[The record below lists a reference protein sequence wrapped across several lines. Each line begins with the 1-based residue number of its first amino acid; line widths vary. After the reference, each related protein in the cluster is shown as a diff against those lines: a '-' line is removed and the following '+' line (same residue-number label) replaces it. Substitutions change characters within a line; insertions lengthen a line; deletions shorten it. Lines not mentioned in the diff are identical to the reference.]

1 VSTDTSSPTACAGGV
16 REPLLLRLLGRWF
29 RWVNQPREA
38 PQDLAELSQRG
49 SLVFV
54 MRSAGLLNFLYLSW
68 LLRRL
73 CLPRLRAAL
82 GLTGVLPRL
91 ARVDASPAALEQ
103 AVAGGEAS
111 VVFLGRSTGP
121 DPFPLLAQLQR
132 GLGRPIY
139 LVPALLVWTRR
150 PQKLKPRVGEI
161 LFGTPDA
168 PSRLANAIGFLLN
181 HRRAVLRMGR
191 ASDLAAFLKDRPDDA
206 DAVLGRKIR
215 GALHH
220 HLARQ
225 TRAVV
230 GPPLKTAARTRAMVL
245 RDKGLRAVVERM
257 ARESGRPRGELWREA
272 ERDLRE
278 IASRYAPAF
287 IELVR
292 PALAWWFHHRY
303 DAVEVDE
310 EGLARVK
317 RLAADAPIVLCP
329 SHKSHVD
336 YLVLS
341 WLFSEQGMTSPHV
354 AAGVNL
360 AFWPF
365 GPIARWGGAFFIRRT
380 VKGDRVYTATLRAY
394 VKQLL
399 RERFPQEF
407 YLEGGRSRTGKLL
420 FPKTGLFAM
429 EVDAWLEEAAADVLF
444 VPVAIDYERLMEAR
458 SYARELAGGEK
469 RKEDLRGLMRGLR
482 RGLGGRHGRL
492 HVQFEEPIS
501 LRAFAAG
508 RVGGS
513 PAALTLDE
521 VMPPPD
527 APAGGGAVAPA
538 GATRPQPSPGAE
550 VKRALVQA
558 LANRVAYGINR
569 AVTVTPVG
577 LVAAALLARVRR
589 AIAGE
594 DLARRIELLRR
605 AAIEQGARFSS
616 GLPDSTSDPRLP
628 GLIAGAVANLAE
640 DGLVRVE
647 QAAGETFYQAVEER
661 RPVLDYYKNAVLHR
675 YVGLSL
681 VAAALRGAGGDA
693 STEDVRAGARWLS
706 RLFKLEFMYRVGA
719 TFEEIFDENAQFLC
733 RAGAMEE
740 EAGRLRVGP
749 ERDALE
755 FLAELTRPYAEA
767 YLVAAEA
774 LLVAACEGPGAALE
788 RRALAR
794 VALERGRAAYATGR
808 IALRESLSNATLT
821 NAIEW
826 FIQQGALE
834 PEGGRLRLAASWAER
849 SLPELTG
856 RLKLTLAD

>member
-1 VSTDTSSPTACAGGV
+1 
-16 REPLLLRLLGRWF
+16 
-29 RWVNQPREA
+29 VNQPREA

-54 MRSAGLLNFLYLSW
+54 MRSAGLLNFLYLAW

-82 GLTGVLPRL
+82 GLTGLLPRL
-91 ARVDASPAALEQ
+91 ARVEASAAALEE
-103 AVAGGEAS
+103 AVARGEAS
-111 VVFLGRSTGP
+111 VVFLGRSSGP

-132 GLGRPIY
+132 GLGRPIF

-150 PQKLKPRVGEI
+150 PQKLKPTLGEI
-161 LFGTPDA
+161 LFGTPGA
-168 PSRLANAIGFLLN
+168 PSRLANAVGFLLN

-191 ASDLAAFLKDRPDDA
+191 ASDLSAFLKERPADP
-206 DAVLGRKIR
+206 DAVLGRKAR

-230 GPPLKTAARTRAMVL
+230 GPPLKTAGRAREMVL
-245 RDKGLRAVVERM
+245 RDKGLRAILERL

-272 ERDLRE
+272 EQDLRE
-278 IASRYAPAF
+278 IASRYSPAF

-292 PALAWWFHHRY
+292 PALAWWFRHRY
-303 DAVEVDE
+303 DAVEIDE

-317 RLAADAPIVLCP
+317 RAAADAPIVLCP

-380 VKGDRVYTATLRAY
+380 VKGDRIYTATLRAY

-420 FPKTGLFAM
+420 FPKTGLFSM

-469 RKEDLRGLMRGLR
+469 RKEDLRALLRGLR

-501 LRAFAAG
+501 LREFASG
-508 RVGGS
+508 RVGGD
-513 PAALTLDE
+513 AASLALDE

-527 APAGGGAVAPA
+527 APAGGVASDPA
-538 GATRPQPSPGAE
+538 MATRSRPSPGVEA
-550 VKRALVQA
+550 KRALVQA

-577 LVAAALLARVRR
+577 LVAAALLPHVRR

-594 DLARRIELLRR
+594 DLSKRIELLRY
-605 AAIEQGARFSS
+605 AAAEQGARFSS
-616 GLPDSTSDPRLP
+616 GLKGATSDPRQP
-628 GLIAGAVANLAE
+628 GPIASAVAHLAD
-640 DGLVRVE
+640 DGFLHVE

-661 RPVLDYYKNAVLHR
+661 RPVLDYYKNAVINR

-681 VAAALRGAGGDA
+681 VAAALCAARGDA
-693 STEDVRAGARWLS
+693 PSEEVRAGARWLS

-719 TFEEIFDENAQFLC
+719 TFDQIFDENAQFLC
-733 RAGAMEE
+733 RVGAVEE
-740 EAGRLRVGP
+740 AAGRLRAGR

-755 FLAELTRPYAEA
+755 FLAALTRPYAEG
-767 YLVAAEA
+767 YLVVAEA
-774 LLVAACEGPGAALE
+774 LLATGRDGGAPASALRSDARSRVDAVFD
-788 RRALAR
+788 RRTLTRA
-794 VALERGRAAYATGR
+794 ALERGRAAYATGR
-808 IALRESLSNATLT
+808 IALRESLSSATLT
-821 NAIEW
+821 NAVTW
-826 FIQQGALE
+826 FVQQGALE
-834 PEGGRLRLAASWAER
+834 PEAGRVRLAAPWAER
-849 SLPELTG
+849 SLAELID
-856 RLKLTLAD
+856 RLKATLAD